1 LWHKASN
8 PHFIRGSP
16 RTLNKRTYD
25 TKQTLFTKIK
35 IRLEYFN
42 ENRRFIILFAKANQW
57 KLHLTRRIKSITLHP
72 LSLRLCSILP
82 SHLRQGLPR
91 NFCVYVSRLKYY
103 LHFSFLTYMMLYA
116 RILLVGY
123 HGIQPAGLWPSA
135 GHHVVLRGPWPHW
148 LIIYTLHGLRSNLDG
163 KVYYL
168 LWLLHV
174 RPANQRTTM
183 AVSLSP
189 LLPKKCWCLW
199 LK

>member
-1 LWHKASN
+1 LWHNASN

-25 TKQTLFTKIK
+25 TKYTLFTEIK

-42 ENRRFIILFAKANQW
+42 ENHRFIILFAKANQW
-57 KLHLTRRIKSITLHP
+57 NLPLTRWTKSITLHH

-91 NFCVYVSRLKYY
+91 NVCVYVFRLKYY
-103 LHFSFLTYMMLYA
+103 LHFSTLTYMMLYA
-116 RILLVGY
+116 CILLVMY
-123 HGIQPAGLWPSA
+123 HGFQPAGCWPSA
-135 GHHVVLRGPWPHW
+135 GH
-148 LIIYTLHGLRSNLDG
+148 SNLDG
-163 KVYYL
+163 KVYHL

-174 RPANQRTTM
+174 RPANPRTTIGGPQ
-183 AVSLSP
+183 SP
-189 LLPKKCWCLW
+189 PPPTKNCWCLW